1 MGFFS
6 LAHSQKTLAI
16 KNKNRVAFVV
26 SLKIN

>member
-6 LAHSQKTLAI
+6 LSYSQKTLAI
-16 KNKNRVAFVV
+16 KNKNRVALVV